1 MILLYSKAWEIITEQ
16 FNQLA
21 AIIPNV
27 AGALAVV
34 LIGWMVAKLVA
45 KGIRRILQKSSVDKL
60 ADKLNDIA

>member
-21 AIIPNV
+21 AIIPNL

-34 LIGWMVAKLVA
+34 LIGWEL
-45 KGIRRILQKSSVDKL
+45 RRASRGD
-60 ADKLNDIA
+60 